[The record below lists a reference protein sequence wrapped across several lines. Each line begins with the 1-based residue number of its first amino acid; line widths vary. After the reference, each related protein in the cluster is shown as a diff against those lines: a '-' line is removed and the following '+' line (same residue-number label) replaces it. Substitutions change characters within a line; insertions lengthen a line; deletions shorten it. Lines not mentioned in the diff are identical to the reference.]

1 MNHDGRK
8 LLKFLRL
15 AITANKKTFSSLKE
29 KKKLKENKKEN
40 NILLSLH
47 RRKEKEKI
55 ENSMFFEPI
64 KKLDDRALSLWI
76 NS

>member
-15 AITANKKTFSSLKE
+15 AITVNKKTFSLLKE
-29 KKKLKENKKEN
+29 KKLKENKKE

>member
-15 AITANKKTFSSLKE
+15 AITVNKKTFSSLKE
-29 KKKLKENKKEN
+29 KKLKENKKEN
-40 NILLSLH
+40 ILLSLH
-47 RRKEKEKI
+47 KRKEKEKI

-64 KKLDDRALSLWI
+64 KKLDDRVLSLWI

>member
-15 AITANKKTFSSLKE
+15 AITVNKKTFSSLKE
-29 KKKLKENKKEN
+29 KKLKENKKE

>member
-15 AITANKKTFSSLKE
+15 AITVNKKTFSSLK
-29 KKKLKENKKEN
+29 KKKLKENKKE

-55 ENSMFFEPI
+55 ENLMFFEPI

>member
-29 KKKLKENKKEN
+29 KKLKENKKE

>member
-15 AITANKKTFSSLKE
+15 AITVNKKTFSSLKE
-29 KKKLKENKKEN
+29 KKLKENKKE

-55 ENSMFFEPI
+55 ENLMFF
-64 KKLDDRALSLWI
+64 
-76 NS
+76 